1 MKIDYMDEVVP
12 EYGAALDKC
21 ATFGDCMS
29 VLDRYRELFPDAL
42 AAAPKNAMEFD
53 QFQRGL
59 RKERKGTFAGE
70 QWLERFGA
78 VMMPALAIQVAEVAM
93 RFHVPWGLAFNR
105 LVEAGRVKMVDG
117 AYRWVNAAGVLAS
130 DETKGASDG
139 TK

>member
-1 MKIDYMDEVVP
+1 MKIDYMNQVLP

-21 ATFGDCMS
+21 TTFGDCMS

-42 AAAPKNAMEFD
+42 AAAPKNAIEFD

-59 RKERKGTFAGE
+59 RKEREGRFAGE

-93 RFHVPWGLAFNR
+93 RFHHVPWGFAFNR
-105 LVEAGRVKMVDG
+105 LVEAGRVKLVDG
-117 AYRWVNAAGVLAS
+117 AYRWVDATGVA
-130 DETKGASDG
+130 TDG
-139 TK
+139 GSSNG

>member
-42 AAAPKNAMEFD
+42 AAAPKNAIEFD

-59 RKERKGTFAGE
+59 RKEREGRFAGE

-117 AYRWVNAAGVLAS
+117 AYRWVPTAGVREAHS
-130 DETKGASDG
+130 SVPPSEKT
-139 TK
+139 